1 MTFTPERSVI
11 SAISKAN
18 PGVVTTST
26 DHGLTTGQV
35 VRLHV
40 PRNYGMYEL
49 NQMQVIIKVITDTTF
64 SIFESIIPNDVQPIS
79 TISFGTFVV
88 PANPGFTAEVL
99 PIGSGP
105 TPKISPE
112 IYERNGVTESPTLD
126 ATLNNSTTPIPF

>member
-35 VRLHV
+35 VRLYV

>member
-1 MTFTPERSVI
+1 MTFVPARV
-11 SAISKAN
+11 AITAITN
-18 PGVVTTST
+18 TDPGIVTTAS
-26 DHGLTTGQV
+26 DHEFTTGQV

-49 NQMQVIIKVITDTTF
+49 NQMQVIIKVISATTF
-64 SIFESIIPNDVQPIS
+64 SIFESIIPNNVQPIS

-105 TPKISPE
+105 TPILDPE
-112 IYERNGVTESPTLD
+112 LYVRNGVTESPFLD